1 MVSTSPRTPR
11 GPGDR
16 LLGRGALRRCGRPAG
31 RAVALCL
38 AVALVATA
46 RPVRAQAPMSLAD
59 RVACR
64 SRVEDVY
71 WEHRIWPRE
80 NPGLK
85 PPRAAVLSNEQ
96 IAQRVEESLRYEAAL
111 GAIWHQA
118 LTPAVIQ
125 AELARIVRQSQQ
137 PEVLDEIIAALGR
150 DPSQVAEC
158 LVRPELAERRIKEW
172 YANDRERHASVRER
186 AERELLAAHG
196 IDDLRAGSG
205 EVAEVEWLRKGRGG
219 SDERLDARR
228 IVLTDESWNRRAED
242 LVRAFPQARPQ
253 PVTVPEGRG
262 GTAERLAA
270 LPLGSPS
277 ALQEG
282 GDRYYAV
289 MLLARGE
296 GALRQATVTWRKQP
310 FAAWWSARR
319 QAIGPA
325 RPEAAAYT
333 LDAQAAS
340 GVAVEQWRR
349 LSASFA
355 LDPRWYHSAV
365 WTGSE
370 MIVWGGA
377 DGFSVINAGRYDPVT
392 DSWMEVS
399 TAGAGATTGVAATA
413 VWTGREMIV
422 WGGISGET
430 GGRYDPTTDLWVAT
444 SKIHAPSWRYH
455 HTAVWTGKEMIVWGG
470 DDYSNCFADGGR
482 YSPATDTW
490 KPTAA
495 AGAPSAR
502 SVHTAVWTGSEMI
515 VWGWSD
521 FTPGGFLDS
530 GARYRP
536 ATDSWL
542 PVAPAGASSGRN
554 GHVAVWT
561 GREMIVWGGFNG
573 SGPLS
578 TGLRYDPAT
587 DRWLATAAAGAP
599 SARVETTAV
608 WTGREMIV
616 WGGSPSYNGGALGTG
631 GRYRPA
637 TDSWQPTSPTRA
649 PVARTFHTAVWT
661 GSEMIVWGGWPDRDG
676 SFLVTGFSGGRYRP
690 ATDSWLDLAITSAP
704 RARELHTAVWT
715 GTEMIV
721 WGGAVATNTGSR
733 YTPATDS
740 WLATTTTAA
749 PAERSS
755 HTAVWTGS
763 KMIVW
768 GGSGSD
774 QASDHLA
781 TGGLYDPA
789 ADRWA
794 ATSTA
799 SAPDARFGHVA
810 VWTGREMIVWGGG
823 PDGWG
828 LVSGGRYDPV
838 ADAWAATNA
847 ASAPSARSSPT
858 AVWTGNEM
866 IVWGGRVLTED
877 CGQCP
882 DIITEL
888 ATGRRYDPA
897 TDTWSRVTRRGAP
910 AGRDGHVATWT
921 GSQMIVWG
929 GEDAAGGGLAS
940 GGRYDPAT
948 DTWTATA
955 CAGAPTGRNGATA
968 VWTGGEMIVW
978 GGTDGQGHPLKTGG
992 LYDPAADRW
1001 RGTTT
1006 RGAPAARSLHTAV
1019 WTGSQMIVWG
1029 GANSSSDVLGNGG
1042 AYAPGEVGGAGAE
1055 EAAAGSACGK
1065 R

>member
-1 MVSTSPRTPR
+1 MVSTSPRAP
-11 GPGDR
+11 GGSGDR
-16 LLGRGALRRCGRPAG
+16 RLRCNAFWQCGRPTG

-38 AVALVATA
+38 AVALVAIA
-46 RPVRAQAPMSLAD
+46 RPVRAQAGMSLAD
-59 RVACR
+59 RVAGR
-64 SRVEDVY
+64 LKVEDIY
-71 WEHRIWPRE
+71 WAHRIWPRE
-80 NPGLK
+80 NPGPK
-85 PPRAAVLSNEQ
+85 PPRTAVLSNEQ

-111 GAIWHQA
+111 GTIWHHA

-125 AELARIVRQSQQ
+125 AELERIVRQSQQ

-150 DPSQVAEC
+150 DPYQVAEC

-172 YANDRERHASVRER
+172 YANDRELHASVREQ

-196 IDDLRAGSG
+196 IDDLRAGTG
-205 EVAEVEWLRKGRGG
+205 EVAEIEWLRKAPGG
-219 SDERLDARR
+219 SDERLDAQR
-228 IVLTDESWNRRAED
+228 IALTEESWNRRAEA
-242 LVRAFPQARPQ
+242 LVRAFPQARPL
-253 PVTVPEGRG
+253 PVPVPEGRG
-262 GTAERLAA
+262 GAAERLAA
-270 LPLGSPS
+270 LPLGSLS
-277 ALQEG
+277 ALQED

-296 GALRQATVTWRKQP
+296 GAMRQATVTWRKQP
-310 FAAWWSARR
+310 FATWWGTLR

-325 RPEAAAYT
+325 QPEAAAYT
-333 LDAQAAS
+333 LGAQSGS
-340 GVAVEQWRR
+340 GVAVEHWRR
-349 LSASFA
+349 LAGSFA

-365 WTGSE
+365 WTGIE

-377 DGFSVINAGRYDPVT
+377 DGYAVINAGRYNPVT

-430 GGRYDPTTDLWVAT
+430 GGRYDPSTDRWVAI
-444 SKIHAPSWRYH
+444 SKTNAPSWRYH

-470 DDYSNCFADGGR
+470 DDYSKGFDTGGR

-490 KPTAA
+490 KPTAT

-502 SVHTAVWTGSEMI
+502 SSHTAVWTGSEMI
-515 VWGWSD
+515 VWGGSD

-536 ATDSWL
+536 ATDTWL
-542 PVAPAGASSGRN
+542 PAAPAGASSGRN
-554 GHVAVWT
+554 NDVAVWT
-561 GREMIVWGGFNG
+561 GSEMIVWGGFNS

-578 TGLRYDPAT
+578 TGLRYNPAT
-587 DRWLATAAAGAP
+587 DQWLATATAGAP

-608 WTGREMIV
+608 WTGSEMIV
-616 WGGSPSYNGGALGTG
+616 WGGSPSFNGGALGTG

-637 TDSWQPTSPTRA
+637 TDRWEPTSLTRA

-661 GSEMIVWGGWPDRDG
+661 GSEMIVWGGWPDLNG
-676 SFLVTGFSGGRYRP
+676 SFLVTGYSGGRYRP
-690 ATDSWLDLAITSAP
+690 ATDSWVDLAVTSAP
-704 RARELHTAVWT
+704 RARVFHTAVWT
-715 GTEMIV
+715 GSEMIV

-740 WLATTTTAA
+740 WLATTTSDA

-768 GGSGSD
+768 GGSGSS

-789 ADRWA
+789 TDQWA

-799 SAPDARFGHVA
+799 NAPDARFGHVA

-823 PDGWG
+823 PYGWG
-828 LVSGGRYDPV
+828 LVSGGRYDPA
-838 ADAWAATNA
+838 ADTWVATNTNA
-847 ASAPSARSSPT
+847 APSARSSPA
-858 AVWTGNEM
+858 AVWTGSEM
-866 IVWGGRVLTED
+866 IVWGGRVTTED
-877 CGQCP
+877 CSQCP
-882 DIITEL
+882 TIVTEL
-888 ATGRRYDPA
+888 DTGRRYDPA
-897 TDTWSRVTRRGAP
+897 TDTWSRVTRHGAP
-910 AGRDGHVATWT
+910 VGRDGHVAVWT

-929 GEDAAGGGLAS
+929 GEDAAGSGLDS

-948 DTWTATA
+948 NIWTATA
-955 CAGAPTGRNGATA
+955 RAGAPTARGGATA
-968 VWTGGEMIVW
+968 VWTGSEMIVW
-978 GGTDGQGHPLKTGG
+978 GGTDSNGHPLKTGG

-1006 RGAPAARSLHTAV
+1006 RGSPAARSLHTAV
-1019 WTGSQMIVWG
+1019 WTGSRMIVWG
-1029 GANSSSDVLGNGG
+1029 GTNSTSYVLGNGG
-1042 AYAPGEVGGAGAE
+1042 AYAPGKVGAGAE
-1055 EAAAGSACGK
+1055 ESAGGSARGG